1 VRERE
6 RERGREIRAHLN
18 QEEATTTATVV
29 KEEVVEDQVTS
40 RNKLNFLK
48 RKGNKMK
55 LKQS

>member
-1 VRERE
+1 VCERE

-48 RKGNKMK
+48 R
-55 LKQS
+55 